1 MRFITQIF
9 FLFILLANY
18 SWSQNISSIKLDSN
32 KVLIFEKYL
41 SFRHSFE
48 PGGFNEW
55 KASNPELYAKEMW
68 YQSESFYIKRNYLTS
83 GLTMNEGMIDVC
95 RFEHLRKV
103 NEEVIVPF
111 AGFKDVM
118 ILLPKNKLIYI
129 TP

>member
-1 MRFITQIF
+1 MSLIKQIIFICV
-9 FLFILLANY
+9 LLSNY
-18 SWSQNISSIKLDSN
+18 AWAQKNSAIKLDSN

-48 PGGFNEW
+48 PGGFVQW
-55 KASNPELYAKEMW
+55 KNNNPELYAKEMW
-68 YQSESFYIKRNYLTS
+68 YQSESFYIKRNYLAS

-95 RFEHLRKV
+95 RFEHLRKEK
-103 NEEVIVPF
+103 EEVIVPF

>member
-9 FLFILLANY
+9 FLFILLANF
-18 SWSQNISSIKLDSN
+18 SWAQNSSSIKLDPN

-48 PGGFNEW
+48 PGGFIQW
-55 KASNPELYAKEMW
+55 KNNNPELYAKEMW
-68 YQSESFYIKRNYLTS
+68 YQSESFYIKRNHLAS
-83 GLTMNEGMIDVC
+83 GLTMNEGMIDVS
-95 RFEHLRKV
+95 RFEHLRKEK
-103 NEEVIVPF
+103 EEVIVPF